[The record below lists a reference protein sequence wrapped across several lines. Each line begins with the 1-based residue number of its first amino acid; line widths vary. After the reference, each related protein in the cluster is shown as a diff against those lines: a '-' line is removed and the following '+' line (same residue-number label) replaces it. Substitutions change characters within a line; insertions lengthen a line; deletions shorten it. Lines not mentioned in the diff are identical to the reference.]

1 MQNISSNNQTP
12 SYKGHPSI
20 VVILSNSPR
29 WPLYRGR
36 SKRGGVRAPPKIGKN
51 MIFFGTKSWFFKRNT
66 PKIFAPPSAMGENK
80 IVWRKIVI
88 YQHATSTIYPNISRT
103 QIQHD
108 NQPLNVCGNN
118 QYFTFYINRTSVA
131 LFTKIRNYS
140 PNFFT

>member
-1 MQNISSNNQTP
+1 VLVNHDFTPNNLIFSHCGGRRENFWGISFEKSRFCAKKIIFFPILGGARTP
-12 SYKGHPSI
+12 P
-20 VVILSNSPR
+20 LLDL
-29 WPLYRGR
+29 PLYSGHL
-36 SKRGGVRAPPKIGKN
+36 
-51 MIFFGTKSWFFKRNT
+51 
-66 PKIFAPPSAMGENK
+66 

-140 PNFFT
+140 PNFFVLWK